1 MAIKINN
8 IITATEYVNKVKLA
22 TQEEREGGYL
32 GTGRHRL
39 YAITPDDLP
48 ALAWLPGVRAA
59 ELLTDFYDCVLA
71 NTHPADVHDLWE
83 PRGMVVACSGES
95 ETVKQLMKQHLQDNG
110 WDAQIMPVAVGCYM
124 PPDITHVVVK
134 RPKGV

>member
-1 MAIKINN
+1 MTIKINN

-22 TQEEREGGYL
+22 TQEE
-32 GTGRHRL
+32 
-39 YAITPDDLP
+39 
-48 ALAWLPGVRAA
+48 RAA

-110 WDAQIMPVAVGCYM
+110 WDAQIMPVAFADAPG
-124 PPDITHVVVK
+124 HVVVK